1 MEKTE
6 LLVNHNPKSSFSE
19 SIKTIR
25 TNLQF
30 SLVNS
35 NVKVILLTS
44 PEPGDGKS
52 FVSANLAVAFAQ
64 ENKKVLLVDNDLR
77 KGRQH
82 KIFNIKNDRSKG
94 YSNLILSSK
103 DERTINS
110 YITHTEIENLDLLPT
125 GAMPPNS
132 SELLASINNEELMMK
147 LRKMYDIIIL
157 DCAPVLG
164 LNDTL
169 VMTKLSDINV
179 VVVTKRKTK
188 LELLNQVKKSF
199 EMVNSK
205 INGVILNRVRAE
217 DNSYY
222 GYYGYYGESS

>member
-19 SIKTIR
+19 SIKTVR

-52 FVSANLAVAFAQ
+52 FVSANLAAAFAQ
-64 ENKKVLLVDNDLR
+64 ENKKVLLIDSDLR

-82 KIFNIKNDRSKG
+82 RIFNIKNDRSKG

-103 DERTINS
+103 DEHTINS
-110 YITHTEIENLDLLPT
+110 FIEHTEIENLDLLPT

-132 SELLASINNEELMMK
+132 SELLASINNKELITK

-169 VMTKLSDINV
+169 VMTKLSDVNV

-188 LELLNQVKKSF
+188 IELLDQVKKSF
-199 EMVNSK
+199 EKVNSK
-205 INGVILNRVRAE
+205 IN
-217 DNSYY
+217 
-222 GYYGYYGESS
+222 

>member
-19 SIKTIR
+19 SIKTVR

-35 NVKVILLTS
+35 DVKVILLTS

-52 FVSANLAVAFAQ
+52 FVSANLAAAFAQ
-64 ENKKVLLVDNDLR
+64 ENKKVLLIDSDLR

-82 KIFNIKNDRSKG
+82 RIFNIKNDRSKG

-103 DERTINS
+103 DEHTINS
-110 YITHTEIENLDLLPT
+110 FIEHTEIENLDLLPT

-132 SELLASINNEELMMK
+132 SELLASINNKELITK

-169 VMTKLSDINV
+169 VMTKLSDVNV

-188 LELLNQVKKSF
+188 IELLDQVKKSF
-199 EMVNSK
+199 EKVNSK
-205 INGVILNRVRAE
+205 INGVILNRVKQE

-222 GYYGYYGESS
+222 GYYGETS

>member
-19 SIKTIR
+19 SIKTVR

-52 FVSANLAVAFAQ
+52 FVSANLAAAFAQ
-64 ENKKVLLVDNDLR
+64 ENKKVLLIDSDLR

-82 KIFNIKNDRSKG
+82 RIFNIKNDRSKG

-103 DERTINS
+103 DEHTINS
-110 YITHTEIENLDLLPT
+110 FIEHTEIENLDLLPT

-132 SELLASINNEELMMK
+132 SELLASINNKELITK

-169 VMTKLSDINV
+169 VMTKLSDVN

-188 LELLNQVKKSF
+188 IELLDQVKKSF
-199 EMVNSK
+199 EKVNSK
-205 INGVILNRVRAE
+205 INGVILNRVKQE

-222 GYYGYYGESS
+222 GYYGETS

>member
-19 SIKTIR
+19 SIKTVR

-52 FVSANLAVAFAQ
+52 FVSANLAAAFAQ
-64 ENKKVLLVDNDLR
+64 ENKKVLLIDSDLR

-82 KIFNIKNDRSKG
+82 RIFNIKNDRSKG

-103 DERTINS
+103 DEHTINS
-110 YITHTEIENLDLLPT
+110 FIEHTEIENLDLLPT

-132 SELLASINNEELMMK
+132 SELLASINNKELITK

-169 VMTKLSDINV
+169 VMTKLSDVNV

-188 LELLNQVKKSF
+188 IELLDQVKKSF
-199 EMVNSK
+199 EKVNSK
-205 INGVILNRVRAE
+205 INGVILNRVKQE

-222 GYYGYYGESS
+222 GYYGENS

>member
-19 SIKTIR
+19 SIKTVR

-52 FVSANLAVAFAQ
+52 FVSANLAAAFAQ
-64 ENKKVLLVDNDLR
+64 ENKKVLLIDSDLR

-82 KIFNIKNDRSKG
+82 RIYNIKNDRSKG

-103 DERTINS
+103 DEHTINS
-110 YITHTEIENLDLLPT
+110 FIEHTEIENLDLLPT

-132 SELLASINNEELMMK
+132 SELLASINNKELITK

-169 VMTKLSDINV
+169 VMTKLSDVNV

-188 LELLNQVKKSF
+188 IELLDQVKKSF
-199 EMVNSK
+199 EKVNSK
-205 INGVILNRVRAE
+205 INGVILNRVKQE

-222 GYYGYYGESS
+222 GYYGETS

>member
-19 SIKTIR
+19 SIKTVR

-52 FVSANLAVAFAQ
+52 FVSANLAAAFAQ
-64 ENKKVLLVDNDLR
+64 ENKKVLLIDSDLR

-82 KIFNIKNDRSKG
+82 RIFNIKNDRSKG

-103 DERTINS
+103 DEHTINS
-110 YITHTEIENLDLLPT
+110 FIEHTEIENLDLLPT

-132 SELLASINNEELMMK
+132 SELLASINNKELITK

-169 VMTKLSDINV
+169 VMTKLSDVNV

-188 LELLNQVKKSF
+188 IELLDQVKKSF
-199 EMVNSK
+199 EKVNSK
-205 INGVILNRVRAE
+205 INGVILNRVKQE

-222 GYYGYYGESS
+222 GYYGETS

>member
-19 SIKTIR
+19 SIKTVR

-52 FVSANLAVAFAQ
+52 FVSANLAAAFAQ
-64 ENKKVLLVDNDLR
+64 ENKKVLLIDSDLR

-103 DERTINS
+103 DEHTINS
-110 YITHTEIENLDLLPT
+110 FIEHTEIENLDLLPT

-132 SELLASINNEELMMK
+132 SELLASINNKELITK

-169 VMTKLSDINV
+169 VMTKLSDVNV

-188 LELLNQVKKSF
+188 IELLDQVKKSF
-199 EMVNSK
+199 EKVNSK
-205 INGVILNRVRAE
+205 INGVILNRVKQE

-222 GYYGYYGESS
+222 GYYGETS

>member
-19 SIKTIR
+19 SIKTVR

-35 NVKVILLTS
+35 DVKVILLTS

-52 FVSANLAVAFAQ
+52 FVSANLAAAFAQ
-64 ENKKVLLVDNDLR
+64 ANKKVLLIDSDLR

-103 DERTINS
+103 DEHTINS
-110 YITHTEIENLDLLPT
+110 FIEHTEIDNLDLLPT

-132 SELLASINNEELMMK
+132 SELLASINNKELITK

-169 VMTKLSDINV
+169 VMTKLSDVNV

-188 LELLNQVKKSF
+188 IELLDQVKKSF
-199 EMVNSK
+199 EKVNSK
-205 INGVILNRVRAE
+205 INGVILNRVKQE

-222 GYYGYYGESS
+222 GYYGETS

>member
-19 SIKTIR
+19 SIKTVR

-35 NVKVILLTS
+35 DVKVILLTS

-52 FVSANLAVAFAQ
+52 FVSANLAAAFSQA
-64 ENKKVLLVDNDLR
+64 NKKVLLIDSDLR

-103 DERTINS
+103 DEHTINS
-110 YITHTEIENLDLLPT
+110 FIEHTEIENLDLLPT

-132 SELLASINNEELMMK
+132 SELLASINNKELITK

-169 VMTKLSDINV
+169 VMTKLSDVNV

-188 LELLNQVKKSF
+188 IELLDQVKKSF
-199 EMVNSK
+199 EKVNSK
-205 INGVILNRVRAE
+205 INGVILNRVKQE

-222 GYYGYYGESS
+222 GYYGETS

>member
-188 LELLNQVKKSF
+188 LELLNQVKKWL
-199 EMVNSK
+199 
-205 INGVILNRVRAE
+205 ILK
-217 DNSYY
+217 
-222 GYYGYYGESS
+222 